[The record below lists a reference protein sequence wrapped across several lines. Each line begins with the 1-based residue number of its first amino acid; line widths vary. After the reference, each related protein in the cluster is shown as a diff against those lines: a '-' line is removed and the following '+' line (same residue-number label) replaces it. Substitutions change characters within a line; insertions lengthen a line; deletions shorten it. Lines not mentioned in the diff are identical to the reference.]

1 MAALPDLA
9 GLYAALG
16 MPVNLDG
23 LAIEDVQ
30 AERSEVGEEGAQ
42 ILVRGTIRNVSGG
55 ELPIPALAAS
65 FYDAARHARRL
76 ARLRPAGAP
85 HGGRRAGAVSAGD
98 SRCSATGGGDRH
110 KVPPAGAA
118 AGRRRGRNGG
128 TMTEADQKAVRPIF
142 SAEEIAAR
150 VVRVAREIAASEPKR
165 LLAIIVLKGGF
176 VFAAD
181 LVRAL
186 ALEGVRLEIEFI
198 SLSSYGSGTKST
210 GEVRVVRDIEVPVAG
225 RDVLIIDDVLDSGLT
240 LKFARDLMQGRGARR
255 VAIAAMID
263 KPAGRRA
270 PIEADYVGFT
280 CPDYFVVGYGM
291 DAGHA
296 YRELPFVGVLESTAD
311 KAG

>member
-1 MAALPDLA
+1 M
-9 GLYAALG
+9 
-16 MPVNLDG
+16 N
-23 LAIEDVQ
+23 
-30 AERSEVGEEGAQ
+30 
-42 ILVRGTIRNVSGG
+42 
-55 ELPIPALAAS
+55 
-65 FYDAARHARRL
+65 
-76 ARLRPAGAP
+76 
-85 HGGRRAGAVSAGD
+85 
-98 SRCSATGGGDRH
+98 
-110 KVPPAGAA
+110 
-118 AGRRRGRNGG
+118 
-128 TMTEADQKAVRPIF
+128 EADLKAVRPIF
-142 SAEEIAAR
+142 SAEEIAAC